1 MSLVWLPVLLPLLA
15 APLTALPG
23 WRTAYAVRLGT
34 ASLWLLLALALCAL
48 PQEGAEGLLRPD
60 ALNLVLLV
68 LAGAI
73 GLTAAALPPPD
84 RSQDAPTLL
93 RAAEGAAWHVFLAAV
108 ALALLADSLALAW
121 LGLMVATLAAAVMV
135 ALGTPT
141 VRAARAAW
149 RLLLLGGVG
158 LLLAL
163 FGLAVLHR
171 ATIDAGDLGL
181 SWAALRL
188 AAVEADPRL
197 LDLSFVCLLLG
208 QGVLAGLAPPAALS
222 AAEETA
228 PPPVA
233 ALLAGVLPVA
243 ALHGLLRA
251 KAVAA
256 AHPESL
262 TPAITLAAL
271 GLAALLLAALAL
283 WRQRRR
289 AASWAAA
296 RGRVLAWGGVAQ
308 TGAAAFAFGLGG
320 AAANGAGLLLL
331 LGQALVRSG
340 LHLRPA
346 EASRGSSGP
355 AEAGCGVLGLLLLA
369 GLPPGVLFAGQFALM
384 AETAGRAPWLAPLI
398 GGGIALAMGA
408 LLAAALRPSLSVG
421 AAAALVPSRAASVPG
436 RPPDRRRIGDVLLAL
451 HLLAVLLL
459 GLTMPAGVARFL
471 DEAARLIG

>member
-48 PQEGAEGLLRPD
+48 PQEGAEGVLRPD

-171 ATIDAGDLGL
+171 ATMDAGDLGL

-233 ALLAGVLPVA
+233 ALLAGVLPVV
-243 ALHGLLRA
+243 ALHGLLRG

-262 TPAITLAAL
+262 TPALGLAAL
-271 GLAALLLAALAL
+271 GLGALLLAALAL

-289 AASWAAA
+289 AALRAAA
-296 RGRVLAWGGVAQ
+296 RARFLAWGGVAQ

-320 AAANGAGLLLL
+320 AANGAGLLLL

-346 EASRGSSGP
+346 EASRGGPGP
-355 AEAGCGVLGLLLLA
+355 AETGCDVLGLLLLA

-408 LLAAALRPSLSVG
+408 LLAAALRPSPSVG
-421 AAAALVPSRAASVPG
+421 AAAALVPSRAAGVPG
-436 RPPDRRRIGDVLLAL
+436 RPPVHCRTGDVLLAL

-459 GLTMPAGVARFL
+459 GLAMPAGVARFL